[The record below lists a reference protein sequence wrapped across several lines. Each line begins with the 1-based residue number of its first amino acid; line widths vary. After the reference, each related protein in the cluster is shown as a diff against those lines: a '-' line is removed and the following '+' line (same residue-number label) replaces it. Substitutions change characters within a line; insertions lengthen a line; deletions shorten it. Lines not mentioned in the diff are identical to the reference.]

1 VAKILAVADET
12 FLRDDPMKQTL
23 TDQERT
29 HLDQRI
35 ADAEK
40 RTGAQIVL
48 AVIERS
54 DSYAELPWKAFA
66 LGAAIAGPSLVLF
79 DLMTPGWSS
88 GLAILSAV
96 VAMLATGAAFALL
109 CIIVPAF
116 ARLFLDTNRADVE
129 ARQYAQSF
137 FLSRELFNTRGRTS
151 VLLLVSMFER
161 EVVIFPDIGLKDR
174 LSQEAMNGIIAQMA
188 PALAMGQTSRALEQ
202 GLDGLAEVLASTSTG
217 ATREN
222 ELPNR
227 IIEEKGA

>member
-1 VAKILAVADET
+1 
-12 FLRDDPMKQTL
+12 MKQTL
-23 TDQERT
+23 THQERT

-66 LGAAIAGPSLVLF
+66 LGAALTGPSLVLF
-79 DLMTPGWSS
+79 DLMRPGWSS
-88 GLAILSAV
+88 GFALLSAV

-116 ARLFLDTNRADVE
+116 ARLFLDEHRADVE

-137 FLSRELFNTRGRTS
+137 FLSRELFNTRGRTG

-161 EVVIFPDIGLKDR
+161 EVVILPDTGLASR
-174 LSQEAMNGIIAQMA
+174 LSQEAMNRIIAGMA
-188 PALAMGQTSRALEQ
+188 PSLAMGQTSRAMEQ
-202 GLDGLAEVLASTSTG
+202 GLDGLTEVLSSTSMG
-217 ATREN
+217 ASPEN
-222 ELPNR
+222 ELPDR